1 MLIDSKELHERPAPK
16 RNALVWAQEF
26 VDALEAETGV
36 KVDVETME
44 RLASWHARLRERVP
58 SSVIKNVVASSAAA
72 EFSVAEWVKMARRSP
87 GLLVV
92 KKETLR
98 RRVPFLAKLM
108 HLRSAELKARIRRCP
123 MLLCL
128 SEKLTARNMEGLRK
142 ATGLGN
148 REWRR
153 CLARFPE
160 VVTYAVASLQ
170 KRTNGQRKLLDL
182 TQAEYRKL
190 ILREP
195 RLLGRSVTAMASML
209 NGMTELWGIEGSR
222 AQKLMIRS
230 PNLLTAG
237 PVENLDR
244 NLTKLAKGFAVEK
257 ERVVAAFALFPP
269 LAYQKPERLIATVV
283 ERAAEF
289 GIRPDV
295 LAGGLLRAP
304 SLLVRRPEGWRTRM
318 RLIVR
323 IGRALGAM
331 LTAKEILEAFPS
343 ALTYSRERLLQRLV
357 MARLG
362 LWNWNWTALL
372 TLRDEAAKKK
382 LAVYFEAHPDRDAL
396 RAALIRRDLI

>member
-1 MLIDSKELHERPAPK
+1 MTDSRRLGERPAPK

-26 VDALEAETGV
+26 AEALEAQTGV

-44 RLASWHARLRERVP
+44 RLASWHPRLRERLP
-58 SSVIKNVVASSAAA
+58 SSVVKNLVASSAAA
-72 EFSVAEWVKMARRSP
+72 EFSVADWVKLAGRSP
-87 GLLVV
+87 VLLVV

-108 HLRSAELKARIRRCP
+108 HLSSAEAKMRIRRCP
-123 MLLCL
+123 MLLCR
-128 SEKLTARNMEGLRK
+128 SEKMTARNMAGLRK
-142 ATGLGN
+142 AIGLN
-148 REWRR
+148 ERDWRR

-170 KRTNGQRKLLDL
+170 KRTKGQRKLLDL

-195 RLLGRSVTAMASML
+195 RLLGRSVTAITSML
-209 NGMTELWGIEGSR
+209 KGMTELWGIERSN
-222 AQKLMIRS
+222 AQRLIIRS

-269 LAYQKPERLIATVV
+269 LAYQKPERLIATV
-283 ERAAEF
+283 EQRAADF
-289 GIRPDV
+289 GIGPDV

-304 SLLVRRPEGWRTRM
+304 SLLVRRPEGWRPRV

-331 LTAKEILEAFPS
+331 LTAKEILETFPS

-357 MARLG
+357 IARLG

-382 LAVYFEAHPDRDAL
+382 LAAYFSAHPDMNAL
-396 RAALIRRDLI
+396 RAALMRRDLI